1 MSANHVCDMAVFV
14 CFVIRFINY
23 ESLLSWTINQRLL
36 MFVDLSKLV
45 VAKNVSVMLFFSTI

>member
-1 MSANHVCDMAVFV
+1 MSANHMRDMVFV
-14 CFVIRFINY
+14 CFVIHFINY